1 MPNITPYELRFNVL
15 TMARDLEMQQ
25 YETLMSMFWSLS
37 DELAK
42 KISEIGTFPD
52 QSSWAAA
59 EELRKISDSLIKA
72 VPPMPTSAQI
82 NQRAKELYEF
92 VENK

>member
-1 MPNITPYELRFNVL
+1 MSNKTPYELRFEVL
-15 TMARDLEMQQ
+15 QMARDLEMQQ
-25 YETLMSMFWSLS
+25 YETMMSAFWSLS

-42 KISEIGTFPD
+42 KISELGTFPD
-52 QSSWAAA
+52 QASWAV
-59 EELRKISDSLIKA
+59 EELQKISDSLLNA

-92 VENK
+92 VETK

>member
-1 MPNITPYELRFNVL
+1 MSNKTPYELRFEVL
-15 TMARDLEMQQ
+15 QMARDLEMQQ
-25 YETLMSMFWSLS
+25 YETMMSAFWSLS

-42 KISEIGTFPD
+42 KISEVGTFPD
-52 QSSWAAA
+52 KTSWAV
-59 EELRKISDSLIKA
+59 EELRKISDSLLKA

-92 VENK
+92 VETK

>member
-1 MPNITPYELRFNVL
+1 MSNKTPYELRFEVL
-15 TMARDLEMQQ
+15 QMARDLEMQQ
-25 YETLMSMFWSLS
+25 YETMMSAFWSLS

-42 KISEIGTFPD
+42 KISEVGTFPD
-52 QSSWAAA
+52 RTSWAV
-59 EELRKISDSLIKA
+59 EELRKISDGLLKA

-92 VENK
+92 VETK